1 MRYGID
7 VQAGDF
13 LGRYYVIL
21 VACVLVVVAL
31 FVKSR
36 FRRYPSAKRDKRSE
50 EKVSPI
56 FRFLYAP
63 VLFVSAISP

>member
-1 MRYGID
+1 MNSVRYGID

-21 VACVLVVVAL
+21 VACVLVAVAL

-50 EKVSPI
+50 EE
-56 FRFLYAP
+56 R
-63 VLFVSAISP
+63 